1 MSKVKLCLA
10 IFSFVPHVCTIGLA
24 NAQMIEEH
32 KNCTTLSPPGKYP
45 DYEPMPKYSVERRE
59 PNSPPGS
66 GLLLGISLPADA
78 MNSGSLTRLA
88 CKLGSNFPTEK
99 RVDAYIFDDEKAA
112 RNLAIYHTEQQ
123 GYSVYLW
130 HFKARYVLDR
140 DKNLEFV
147 EFVFPAL
154 EDGLLGVR
162 RVRVR
167 LTRSLTANP
176 HGQGSTNH

>member
-1 MSKVKLCLA
+1 
-10 IFSFVPHVCTIGLA
+10 
-24 NAQMIEEH
+24 
-32 KNCTTLSPPGKYP
+32 
-45 DYEPMPKYSVERRE
+45 
-59 PNSPPGS
+59 
-66 GLLLGISLPADA
+66 

-88 CKLGSNFPTEK
+88 CKPGSDFPTEK